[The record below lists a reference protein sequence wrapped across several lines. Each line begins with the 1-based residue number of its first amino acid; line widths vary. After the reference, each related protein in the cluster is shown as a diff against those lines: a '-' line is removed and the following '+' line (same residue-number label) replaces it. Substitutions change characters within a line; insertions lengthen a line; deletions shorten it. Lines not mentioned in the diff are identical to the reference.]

1 MLPALPL
8 PTRRP
13 DRLPRRR
20 RGAVALLAALVAAL
34 ALAALPPAAQAARTL
49 APGSQGADVQQLNQ
63 RLAALGFL
71 PAGSASRS
79 YDSATTHGVLAF
91 QKWQGLARDGVAGPA
106 TAAALATALR
116 PRPTSSGG
124 PGRRIE
130 VLIDRQVALLI
141 RDNRVRRIIAV
152 STGRAGYDTPMGS
165 FRVFR
170 KEVRSWSYPYSVWL
184 PYASYFT
191 GGVAFHGYASVPAYA
206 ASHGC
211 VRVPFPFMRELYRF
225 ARRGT
230 PVRVHSPS
238 SARSLALPAPPIG
251 AYGP

>member
-1 MLPALPL
+1 MLPALLL
-8 PTRRP
+8 PTRGP
-13 DRLPRRR
+13 GRLPRRR
-20 RGAVALLAALVAAL
+20 PGAIALLAALVVAL

-49 APGSQGADVQQLNQ
+49 APGAQGADVQRLNQ

-91 QKWQGLARDGVAGPA
+91 QKWQGLGRDGVVGPA
-106 TAAALATALR
+106 TAEALATAIR
-116 PRPTSSGG
+116 PRPTSAGA

-152 STGRAGYDTPMGS
+152 STGKPGYDTPMGA
-165 FRVFR
+165 FRVYR

-211 VRVPFPFMRELYRF
+211 VRVPLAFMREVYRF
-225 ARRGT
+225 ARMRT
-230 PVRVHSPS
+230 PVRVLSLS
-238 SARSLALPAPPIG
+238 SATSLTLPAPPLG
-251 AYGP
+251 PYGP